1 MWFGNLTTFHYL
13 CCCLEIDGLK
23 LFWVAG
29 GLKLILNINRQGRG
43 SPWRRNSIQ
52 SGTESTPL
60 CSARVELPCLGITF
74 SKVCVFSLSLL
85 VRLCLGVQSKVSH
98 KSAYPWTEASNI
110 LMSVGHILFFL
121 MLLNLKQQDK
131 KSVGFCYICKLMF
144 SDITS
149 SCFLSQNTASIP
161 FPVRFLSGLECEG
174 ILFSSFRE
182 QSFNSNCR
190 KMRTCFS
197 LVLTSVGSTVTGST

>member
-29 GLKLILNINRQGRG
+29 GLKLIPDINRQGRG

-131 KSVGFCYICKLMF
+131 KKVWVFATSVNLCSL
-144 SDITS
+144 TS
-149 SCFLSQNTASIP
+149 HRVVSYPKILRLSHFLWGSSLVWNVKAYY
-161 FPVRFLSGLECEG
+161 FPLSGNNLSTATVG
-174 ILFSSFRE
+174 RWGHAFHLFLL
-182 QSFNSNCR
+182 QWAA
-190 KMRTCFS
+190 
-197 LVLTSVGSTVTGST
+197 L